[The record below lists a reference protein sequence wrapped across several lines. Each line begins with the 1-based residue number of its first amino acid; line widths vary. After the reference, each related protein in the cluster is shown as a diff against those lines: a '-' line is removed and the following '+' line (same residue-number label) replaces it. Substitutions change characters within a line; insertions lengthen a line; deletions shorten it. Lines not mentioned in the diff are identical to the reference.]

1 MDRETPKLMPNIG
14 VLLKSEITRLSKK
27 TAKAYVQPLHGSVAA
42 HRRSLA
48 AMKRQIAALEK
59 EIAQL
64 RRAGGKGSVAKARSN
79 DAETVNGGAPLRF
92 QARGLR
98 SLRSRLG
105 LSAEDF
111 GKLAG
116 VSGQSVYNWESEKTV
131 PRRSQL
137 AALAKLRGLGKREV
151 TKMLSESS

>member
-1 MDRETPKLMPNIG
+1 MPNIG
-14 VLLKSEITRLSKK
+14 VVLKTEIARLSKK
-27 TAKAYVQPLHGSVAA
+27 TAKAFVQPLHTSVAA
-42 HRRSLA
+42 QRRSIA
-48 AMKRQIAALEK
+48 TMKRQIAALEK

-64 RRAGGKGSVAKARSN
+64 RRAGGRAAAAATSRN
-79 DAETVNGGAPLRF
+79 TDGGGEEEGGRPLRF

-105 LSAEDF
+105 LSAEEF

-116 VSGQSVYNWESEKTV
+116 VSGQSVYNWEAEKTV

-137 AALAKLRGLGKREV
+137 QSLAKLRGLGKREV
-151 TKMLSESS
+151 MKLLGE

>member
-1 MDRETPKLMPNIG
+1 MPNIG
-14 VLLKSEITRLSKK
+14 VVLKTEIARLSKK
-27 TAKAYVQPLHGSVAA
+27 TAKAFVQPLHSSVAA
-42 HRRSLA
+42 QRRSIA
-48 AMKRQIAALEK
+48 SMKRQIAALEK

-64 RRAGGKGSVAKARSN
+64 RRAGGRAAASATSRKT
-79 DAETVNGGAPLRF
+79 DEGGEEGGRPLRF

-105 LSAEDF
+105 LSAEEF

-116 VSGQSVYNWESEKTV
+116 VSGQSVYNWEAEKTV

-137 AALAKLRGLGKREV
+137 QSLAKLRGLGKREV
-151 TKMLSESS
+151 LKLLSD

>member
-1 MDRETPKLMPNIG
+1 MPNIG
-14 VLLKSEITRLSKK
+14 VVLKTEITRLSKK
-27 TAKAYVQPLHGSVAA
+27 TAKAYVQPLHAGVASQ
-42 HRRSLA
+42 RRSIA

-59 EIAQL
+59 EVAQL
-64 RRAGGKGSVAKARSN
+64 RRATGKSTGAARGGSRAGD
-79 DAETVNGGAPLRF
+79 DADESGAPLRF

-105 LSAEDF
+105 LSAEEF

-137 AALAKLRGLGKREV
+137 AALAKLRGLGKRQV
-151 TKMLSESS
+151 MKMLGGKAD

>member
-1 MDRETPKLMPNIG
+1 MPNIG
-14 VLLKSEITRLSKK
+14 VVLKTEITRLSKK
-27 TAKAYVQPLHGSVAA
+27 TAKAYVQPLHSSVAT

-48 AMKRQIAALEK
+48 AMKRQIAALER
-59 EIAQL
+59 EIAHL
-64 RRAGGKGSVAKARSN
+64 RRAGTKAGAVTAKAAKG
-79 DAETVNGGAPLRF
+79 DAGGDEGGAPLRF

-116 VSGQSVYNWESEKTV
+116 VSGQSVYNWEAEKTV

-137 AALAKLRGLGKREV
+137 QSLARLRGLGKRQV
-151 TKMLSESS
+151 MKMLGGQSA

>member
-1 MDRETPKLMPNIG
+1 MPNIG

-27 TAKAYVQPLHGSVAA
+27 TAKAYVQPLHGSVAS

-48 AMKRQIAALEK
+48 AMKRQIASLEK

-64 RRAGGKGSVAKARSN
+64 RRSVGKGAAAKTRNEEVGN
-79 DAETVNGGAPLRF
+79 DEGGRPLRF

-137 AALAKLRGLGKREV
+137 QALANLRGLGKREV
-151 TKMLSESS
+151 MKMLGDSAG

>member
-1 MDRETPKLMPNIG
+1 MPNIG
-14 VLLKSEITRLSKK
+14 VVLKTEITRLSKK
-27 TAKAYVQPLHGSVAA
+27 TAKAFVQPLHGSVAS
-42 HRRSLA
+42 HRRSIA

-64 RRAGGKGSVAKARSN
+64 RRAAGKASGGSRGSAGAVQGG
-79 DAETVNGGAPLRF
+79 DEGGAPLRF

-105 LSAEDF
+105 LSAEEF

-137 AALAKLRGLGKREV
+137 AALAKLRGLGKRQV
-151 TKMLSESS
+151 MKMLADA

>member
-1 MDRETPKLMPNIG
+1 MPNIG
-14 VLLKSEITRLSKK
+14 VVLKTEITRLSKK
-27 TAKAYVQPLHGSVAA
+27 TAKAYVQPLHSSVAS

-48 AMKRQIAALEK
+48 AMKRQISALEK

-64 RRAGGKGSVAKARSN
+64 RRAGGKAAAAAPRADEG
-79 DAETVNGGAPLRF
+79 EGAGTPLRF

-98 SLRSRLG
+98 SLRARLG
-105 LSAEDF
+105 LSAEEF

-137 AALAKLRGLGKREV
+137 ESLAKLRGMGKRQVMKLLGEQAA
-151 TKMLSESS
+151 

>member
-1 MDRETPKLMPNIG
+1 MPNIG
-14 VLLKSEITRLSKK
+14 VVLKTEIARLSKK
-27 TAKAYVQPLHGSVAA
+27 TVKTFVQPLHSSVAA
-42 HRRSLA
+42 QRRSLA

-64 RRAGGKGSVAKARSN
+64 RKAGGKAAGASRAADTDGDQS
-79 DAETVNGGAPLRF
+79 GAPLRF

-111 GKLAG
+111 GRLIG

-137 AALAKLRGLGKREV
+137 QSLAKLRGLGKRQVSKLLAEQAG
-151 TKMLSESS
+151 

>member
-1 MDRETPKLMPNIG
+1 MPNIG
-14 VLLKSEITRLSKK
+14 VVLKTEIVRLSKK
-27 TAKAYVQPLHGSVAA
+27 TARTYVQPLHSSVAA

-48 AMKRQIAALEK
+48 AMKRQIAAMEK
-59 EIAQL
+59 EIARL
-64 RRAGGKGSVAKARSN
+64 RRAGSKVTGPARSAAAADDN
-79 DAETVNGGAPLRF
+79 AEPGGATLRF

-111 GKLAG
+111 GKLVG

-137 AALAKLRGLGKREV
+137 HSLARLRGLGKREV
-151 TKMLSESS
+151 TKMLESQSA

>member
-1 MDRETPKLMPNIG
+1 MPNIG

-27 TAKAYVQPLHGSVAA
+27 TAKAYVQPLHGSVTS

-59 EIAQL
+59 EVAQL
-64 RRAGGKGSVAKARSN
+64 RRASGKNAMVRSRSEDDEGEGGGR
-79 DAETVNGGAPLRF
+79 PLRF

-137 AALAKLRGLGKREV
+137 QALAKLRGLGKREV
-151 TKMLSESS
+151 TKLLDASAG

>member
-1 MDRETPKLMPNIG
+1 MPNIG
-14 VLLKSEITRLSKK
+14 VVLKTEITRLSKK
-27 TAKAYVQPLHGSVAA
+27 TAKAYVQPLHSSVAA

-48 AMKRQIAALEK
+48 AMKRQISALEK
-59 EIAQL
+59 EVAQL
-64 RRAGGKGSVAKARSN
+64 RRATGKASGAAARNGGKG
-79 DAETVNGGAPLRF
+79 DGGDEGGSSPLRF

-98 SLRSRLG
+98 SLRARLG

-137 AALAKLRGLGKREV
+137 QSLARLRGLGKREV
-151 TKMLSESS
+151 TKLLSGQAT

>member
-1 MDRETPKLMPNIG
+1 MPNIG
-14 VLLKSEITRLSKK
+14 VVLKTEIARLSKK
-27 TAKAYVQPLHGSVAA
+27 TAKAYVQPLHSSVAA
-42 HRRSLA
+42 QRRTLA

-59 EIAQL
+59 ELAQL
-64 RRAGGKGSVAKARSN
+64 RRSGGKSASAARGG
-79 DAETVNGGAPLRF
+79 DTEGAENQGGAPLRF

-98 SLRSRLG
+98 SLRARLG

-111 GKLAG
+111 GKLVG

-137 AALAKLRGLGKREV
+137 QSLATLRGLGKRQVMKRLAEQAG
-151 TKMLSESS
+151 

>member
-1 MDRETPKLMPNIG
+1 MPNIG
-14 VLLKSEITRLSKK
+14 VVLKTEIARLSKK
-27 TAKAYVQPLHGSVAA
+27 TAKAFVQPLHSSVAA
-42 HRRSLA
+42 QRRSIA
-48 AMKRQIAALEK
+48 TMKRQIAALEK

-64 RRAGGKGSVAKARSN
+64 RRAGGRAAASATSRNTDAGGEKG
-79 DAETVNGGAPLRF
+79 GPPLRF

-105 LSAEDF
+105 LSAEEF

-116 VSGQSVYNWESEKTV
+116 VSGQSVYNWEAEKTV

-137 AALAKLRGLGKREV
+137 QSLAKLRGLGKREV
-151 TKMLSESS
+151 LKLLGE

>member
-1 MDRETPKLMPNIG
+1 MPNIG
-14 VLLKSEITRLSKK
+14 VVLKTEIARLSKK
-27 TAKAYVQPLHGSVAA
+27 TAKAFVQPLHTSVAA
-42 HRRSLA
+42 QRRSIA
-48 AMKRQIAALEK
+48 TMKRQIAALEK

-64 RRAGGKGSVAKARSN
+64 RRAGGRAAATATSRN
-79 DAETVNGGAPLRF
+79 TDGGGEEEGGRPLRF

-105 LSAEDF
+105 LSAEEF

-116 VSGQSVYNWESEKTV
+116 VSGQSVYNWEAEKTV

-137 AALAKLRGLGKREV
+137 QSLARLRGLGKREV
-151 TKMLSESS
+151 MKLLGE